1 MYTSLATTGKSLQH
15 KRLAVFG
22 VFVAF
27 GLVLGTWAT
36 HLPSVKDSI
45 NASTSS
51 MGLILLILGVGAL
64 VGMQASGYAVDRWG
78 SGCVALAGA
87 AAMALALLPPLMVTT
102 WPMVAGTALILGIAV
117 GIGEVG
123 MNAAAVEVERDYERP
138 IMASFHGMFSIGNVL
153 GALSGAA
160 AFTVGIGTT
169 ATALIVSAVAL
180 AVAAISAPTLVRG
193 FAAIP
198 QPPGPH
204 DTEISEESPAPRH
217 RTRLI
222 VLGTLAFLLLLTE
235 GSAMDWSSL
244 HAQEHLAG
252 SPSSAALAL
261 ACFVSAMTVGRF
273 TVDRVA
279 ARTGPVRVLRLG
291 SALAVVGLLIVV
303 LSPVLAAT
311 CVGWTIL
318 GLGLSG
324 CVPQVFTATGN
335 TPGASGKQL
344 SRVVGAGYLAVLAG
358 PAVVGGLADI
368 VGLNNA
374 FVLPIA
380 AMVVC
385 FCAAGVLAPPR
396 NAGRGNEPSMPR
408 MR

>member
-1 MYTSLATTGKSLQH
+1 MSTSTTTADR
-15 KRLAVFG
+15 RLLHARVAVFG

-36 HLPSVKDSI
+36 HLPSVKATID
-45 NASTSS
+45 ASTSS
-51 MGLILLILGVGAL
+51 MGIILLILGVGAL
-64 VGMQASGYAVDRWG
+64 AGMQASGYAVDRWG

-87 AAMALALLPPLMVTT
+87 AAMALALLPPLLMTT
-102 WPMVAGTALILGIAV
+102 WSSVAGAALILGIAV

-138 IMASFHGMFSIGNVL
+138 IMASFHGMFSVGNVL
-153 GALSGAA
+153 GALFGAA
-160 AFTVGIGTT
+160 AFAVGIGTT
-169 ATALIVSAVAL
+169 ATALTVSALAL
-180 AVAAISAPTLVRG
+180 IMAAAAAPTLLRRTTTASATTG
-193 FAAIP
+193 PKDAGD
-198 QPPGPH
+198 PGSP
-204 DTEISEESPAPRH
+204 PAPRQ
-217 RTRLI
+217 RVRL
-222 VLGTLAFLLLLTE
+222 VLLGTLAFLLLLTE

-252 SPSSAALAL
+252 SPSSGALAL

-291 SALAVVGLLIVV
+291 SVLAITGLAIVV
-303 LSPVLAAT
+303 LSPMLAVT
-311 CVGWTIL
+311 CVGWVIL

-335 TPGASGKQL
+335 TPGASAKEL

-358 PAVVGGLADI
+358 PAIVGWLADI
-368 VGLNNA
+368 VGLNTA
-374 FVLPIA
+374 FVLPII

-385 FCAAGVLAPPR
+385 VCAANVLAPP
-396 NAGRGNEPSMPR
+396 ADATT
-408 MR
+408 